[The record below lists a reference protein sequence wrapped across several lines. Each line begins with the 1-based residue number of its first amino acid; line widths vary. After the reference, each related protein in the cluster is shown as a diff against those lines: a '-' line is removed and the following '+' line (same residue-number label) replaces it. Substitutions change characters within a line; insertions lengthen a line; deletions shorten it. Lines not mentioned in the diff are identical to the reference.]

1 MKWDAAPGLNW
12 RGFMPRIAFF
22 LVNKPGICAS
32 HTSGFVS
39 SMHVAAWIMQQ
50 LWHYE
55 LRYIYIIIYIWSCVY
70 IYLTNRNPGKLSG
83 LQK

>member
-1 MKWDAAPGLNW
+1 
-12 RGFMPRIAFF
+12 MPRIAFF

-55 LRYIYIIIYIWSCVY
+55 LRYIYIIIYIYGLVCIYTLQIETLENCRVY
-70 IYLTNRNPGKLSG
+70 KNNLG
-83 LQK
+83 LPVIGNNNLV

>member
-1 MKWDAAPGLNW
+1 MGCS
-12 RGFMPRIAFF
+12 PRAELARIHATDRFFF

-55 LRYIYIIIYIWSCVY
+55 LRYIYNY
-70 IYLTNRNPGKLSG
+70 IYNYLYI
-83 LQK
+83 